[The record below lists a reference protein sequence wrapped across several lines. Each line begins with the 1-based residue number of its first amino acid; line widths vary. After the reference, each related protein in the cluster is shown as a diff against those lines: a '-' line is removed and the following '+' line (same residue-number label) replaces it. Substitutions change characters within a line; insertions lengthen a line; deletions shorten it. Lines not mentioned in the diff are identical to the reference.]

1 MAIGDQTR
9 PGMWLEKWT
18 PHRKNA
24 LRGFADVRL
33 RNGLVIS
40 SCSVWFAHGR
50 AWATL
55 PSKPQIGRDGL
66 PIKIDGRLQYTKII
80 QWGDRTTANRFSET
94 VVALVRERDPSAF
107 AEEDTVTDQTGDDR

>member
-1 MAIGDQTR
+1 MAMGDQTR

-33 RNGLVIS
+33 RNSLVIY

-55 PSKPQIGRDGL
+55 PGKPQIGRDGL
-66 PIKIDGRLQYTKII
+66 PIKIDGRLQYAKII
-80 QWGDRTTANRFSET
+80 QWGDQYHCQP
-94 VVALVRERDPSAF
+94 LQRDGCRISPRARSVGF
-107 AEEDTVTDQTGDDR
+107 RRR